1 MYKFRKEPWQEEGQ
15 WQEQIK
21 DQVDTLE
28 KLSQY
33 INTTPDEEE
42 AIKTLNMRWGTT
54 PYYASLMDRDD
65 PDCPVRKMIIP
76 SMKESENTYGI
87 PNYLVIK
94 ENREKTDRFGEDEK
108 RPDSVARQYID
119 RVAFTITDVCP
130 SYCRYCFRREAV
142 IDKDLRLRFDVDEG
156 LEWIRNHEEIRD
168 VLLTGGDPFM
178 LSDEN
183 IKYLIESLRS
193 IPHLEMIR
201 IHTKMPITCPHRITE
216 GLLDILGQEHDI
228 PIWIN
233 VHICHPKEI
242 TDKVKKVVWDLL
254 HTGINVGN
262 QGVVLKGINDDVET
276 FQKLHQKLLSVRIRP
291 YYMFHCQLAPG
302 VDHFRAP
309 VEKGAELIRDGIRG
323 HTSGLAQPMYAVST
337 KVGKIP
343 LMPDYYIQ
351 SNGGKQYK
359 LQSYKG
365 ETLYIPYIP
374 ED

>member
-1 MYKFRKEPWQEEGQ
+1 MYEFKMESWREEGQ
-15 WQEQIK
+15 WQGQIK
-21 DQVDTLE
+21 KMVNSLE

-33 INTTPDEEE
+33 IDITPDEEE

-65 PDCPVRKMIIP
+65 SDCPIRKMVIP
-76 SMKESENTYGI
+76 SMKEDENEHGI
-87 PNYLVIK
+87 PNYLVFK
-94 ENREKTDRFGEDEK
+94 ENREKTDRFGEDKK
-108 RPDSVARQYID
+108 RPDSVARQYDD

-142 IDKDLRLRFDVDEG
+142 IDQELRLRFDADEG

-168 VLLTGGDPFM
+168 VLLTGGDPLM
-178 LSDEN
+178 LSDKD
-183 IKYLIESLRS
+183 IKYLIDSLRS

-201 IHTKMPITCPHRITE
+201 IHTKMPITCPQRITKD
-216 GLLDILGQEHDI
+216 LLEILGQEHDT

-233 VHICHPKEI
+233 VHINHPKEI
-242 TDKVKKVVWDLL
+242 TDKVKKVIWDIT

-262 QGVVLKGINDDVET
+262 QGVVLKGINDDVDT
-276 FQKLHQKLLSVRIRP
+276 FRKLHQKLLSVRIRP

-323 HTSGLAQPMYAVST
+323 HTTGLAQPMYAVST
-337 KVGKIP
+337 NYGKIP
-343 LMPDYYIQ
+343 LMPDYYIKG
-351 SNGGKQYK
+351 NGGVRYK
-359 LQSYKG
+359 LRSYKDDI
-365 ETLYIPYIP
+365 TYLPYIP
-374 ED
+374 E

>member
-1 MYKFRKEPWQEEGQ
+1 MYELKMKSWQEEGQ

-21 DQVDTLE
+21 NMVNSLE

-33 INTTPDEEE
+33 IDITPDEEE
-42 AIKTLNMRWGTT
+42 AIKTLDMRWGTT
-54 PYYASLMDRDD
+54 PYYASLMDKKD
-65 PDCPVRKMIIP
+65 PDCPIRKMVIP
-76 SMKESENTYGI
+76 SMKEDENEHGI
-87 PNYLVIK
+87 PNYLVFK

-108 RPDSVARQYID
+108 RPDSVARQYDD

-142 IDKDLRLRFDVDEG
+142 IDQELRLRLDADEG
-156 LEWIRNHEEIRD
+156 LEWIRKHEEIRD

-178 LSDEN
+178 LSDKD
-183 IKYLIESLRS
+183 IKYLIDNLRS

-201 IHTKMPITCPHRITE
+201 IHTKMPITCPQRITKN
-216 GLLDILGQEHDI
+216 LLEILGQEHDI

-233 VHICHPKEI
+233 VHINHPKEI
-242 TDKVKKVVWDLL
+242 TDKIKKVIWDILR
-254 HTGINVGN
+254 TGINVGN
-262 QGVVLKGINDDVET
+262 QGVVLKGINDDVDT
-276 FQKLHQKLLSVRIRP
+276 FRKLHQKLLSVRIRP

-337 KVGKIP
+337 NYGKIP
-343 LMPDYYIQ
+343 LMPDYYIKA
-351 SNGGKQYK
+351 NGGKTYK
-359 LQSYKG
+359 LRSYKDDI
-365 ETLYIPYIP
+365 TYLPYIP
-374 ED
+374 E

>member
-1 MYKFRKEPWQEEGQ
+1 MYELKIESWQEEGQ

-21 DQVDTLE
+21 NQVNSLE

-33 INTTPDEEE
+33 IDITSDEED

-54 PYYASLMDRDD
+54 PYYASLMDKND
-65 PDCPVRKMIIP
+65 PDCPIRKMVIP
-76 SMKESENTYGI
+76 LMKENENEHGI
-87 PNYLVIK
+87 PNYLVFK

-108 RPDSVARQYID
+108 RPDSVARQYDD

-142 IDKDLRLRFDVDEG
+142 IDQELRLRFDADEG

-168 VLLTGGDPFM
+168 VLLTGGDPLM
-178 LSDEN
+178 LSDKD
-183 IKYLIESLRS
+183 IKYLIDSLRG

-201 IHTKMPITCPHRITE
+201 IHTKMPITCPQRITKN
-216 GLLDILGQEHDI
+216 LLEVLGQENDI

-233 VHICHPKEI
+233 VHINHPKEI
-242 TDKVKKVVWDLL
+242 TDKIKKVIWDIL

-262 QGVVLKGINDDVET
+262 QGVVLKGINDDVDT
-276 FQKLHQKLLSVRIRP
+276 FRKLHQKLLSVRIRP

-337 KVGKIP
+337 NYGKIP
-343 LMPDYYIQ
+343 LMPDYYIKA
-351 SNGGKQYK
+351 NGGKRYK
-359 LQSYKG
+359 LRSYKDDI
-365 ETLYIPYIP
+365 TYLPYIP
-374 ED
+374 E